1 MVSTCWQHFT
11 SPRNIKAPFEMSCF
25 KGGFTH
31 IAGGNSAGAA
41 INYHQLKH
49 LASGTVL
56 DAERAVT

>member
-1 MVSTCWQHFT
+1 
-11 SPRNIKAPFEMSCF
+11 MSCF